1 MWYYIQ
7 AFERSAYAPVA
18 QLDRVTDYESVG
30 RGFESLL
37 AYQKQDIP
45 FGMSCFCLREGTRT
59 IQCGSPVDCRQ
70 TPAGR
75 RLLLSA
81 PSPFWRTARMTCFPG
96 TSVGPGQGS
105 CRKNVRVYKQIVPN
119 MCFFILY
126 PILFCGIV
134 EQSLNKITVAERRWS
149 GESEECAER
158 DSR

>member
-1 MWYYIQ
+1 MKQSVVNDKQIVDIHIQ
-7 AFERSAYAPVA
+7 TGIILRMIFFTVI
-18 QLDRVTDYESVG
+18 Q
-30 RGFESLL
+30 
-37 AYQKQDIP
+37 QKIRFSYST

-75 RLLLSA
+75 RLLYNV
-81 PSPFWRTARMTCFPG
+81 PSPFWRTARMHRFPG
-96 TSVGPGQGS
+96 TSVGSGQGS

-126 PILFCGIV
+126 SILFCGIV
-134 EQSLNKITVAERRWS
+134 KQSLNKITVAERRWS